1 MKSAFALLNRVE
13 AEILLDSGRIDEAE
27 ECASK
32 SIKLYGGI
40 REGYDCAI
48 GAAHLIM
55 SIIQLKR
62 SKFDEAADE
71 YLTAETLIKDRYGKE
86 HPIYKEMIAS
96 PNLGLG

>member
-1 MKSAFALLNRVE
+1 MNRVK

-32 SIKLYGGI
+32 SIKMYDGM

-55 SIIQLKR
+55 SKIQSKR
-62 SKFDEAADE
+62 GNSEKAAE
-71 YLTAETLIKDRYGKE
+71 EFLLAETLIGDRYGKE

-96 PNLGLG
+96 SSPVPASPKLE

>member
-1 MKSAFALLNRVE
+1 MNRVK
-13 AEILLDSGRIDEAE
+13 AEILIDLGRIDEAE

-32 SIKLYGGI
+32 SIKLYDGM

-55 SIIQLKR
+55 SIIQLKC
-62 SKFDEAADE
+62 SKLDKAADE
-71 YLTAETLIKDRYGKE
+71 YVTAETLIKDRYGKE